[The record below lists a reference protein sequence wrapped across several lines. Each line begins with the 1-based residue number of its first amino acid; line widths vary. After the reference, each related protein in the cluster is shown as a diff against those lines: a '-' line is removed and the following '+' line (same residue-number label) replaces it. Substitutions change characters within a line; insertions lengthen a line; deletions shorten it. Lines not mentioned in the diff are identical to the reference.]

1 MEDRN
6 VIIKDFRPLGSPDS
20 PDQAFTTL
28 CGVFDGH
35 LSAKAAEMAASNL
48 HAYLEKGTDAA
59 LTCWPF
65 HSQF

>member
-65 HSQF
+65 H